1 MKIAISGAHSTG
13 KTTFLDALRAAFQP
27 GGLPTVAKL
36 APEAREHGFPILK
49 NHTFESTLWL
59 MATGIKRELELGLN
73 NPVVL
78 VDRPV
83 MEACAYLNAALKDG
97 GRTITPDQE
106 RYLEGL
112 ARLHAPTYDVVIK
125 TVVDPTQPIVSRAE
139 KRDHDE
145 KFRDLVDREI
155 DALYARLNM
164 RVVPFPRGDAMVLPD
179 MIARIQSGLS
189 STR

>member
-13 KTTFLDALRAAFQP
+13 KTTFLDALRAAIQP
-27 GGLPTVAKL
+27 IVLPTVAKL

-59 MATGIKRELELGLN
+59 MVTGIKRELELRLK

-83 MEACAYLNAALKDG
+83 MEAYAYLNAALKADG
-97 GRTITPDQE
+97 RAITDHQE

-125 TVVDPTQPIVSRAE
+125 TVVDPTQPIVSRIE

-145 KFRDLVDREI
+145 KFRDLVDREV
-155 DALYARLNM
+155 DALYTRLNM
-164 RVVPFPRGDAMVLPD
+164 RVIPLPRGDTQVLAD
-179 MIARIQSGLS
+179 MIAMVQNQLPSKH
-189 STR
+189 